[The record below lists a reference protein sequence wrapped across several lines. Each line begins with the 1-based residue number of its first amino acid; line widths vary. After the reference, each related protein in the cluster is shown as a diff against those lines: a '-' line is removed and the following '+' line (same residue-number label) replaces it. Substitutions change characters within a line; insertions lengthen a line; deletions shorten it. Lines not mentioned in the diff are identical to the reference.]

1 MGEGYGRG
9 IPLTSWQSG
18 SKEDYQEGSSVKTSF
33 KGMLLE
39 SPFLQEVPISTVLP
53 PYSNPLWVY
62 FTNLIGISLSNQV
75 VGLDN
80 HTRTDYFSP
89 SPDFHIGP
97 IEGNIELTY

>member
-9 IPLTSWQSG
+9 ILLTSWQSG
-18 SKEDYQEGSSVKTSF
+18 SKENYQEGNSVKTSF
-33 KGMLLE
+33 KGLPLE

-53 PYSNPLWVY
+53 PYSNLLWVY

-80 HTRTDYFSP
+80 HTRTDYFLP
-89 SPDFHIGP
+89 HLIFILD
-97 IEGNIELTY
+97 